1 MLVNVLVNNQ
11 PQSIEAGKSLFDL
24 LDTLQFAH
32 KKGVAIAVNEQV
44 IMANAWASTLLNE
57 NDKILII
64 SAAQG
69 G

>member
-1 MLVNVLVNNQ
+1 MLINVLVNNQ
-11 PQSIEAGKSLFDL
+11 PQTIEAGKSLFDL
-24 LDTLQFAH
+24 LDKLQFAH
-32 KKGVAIAVNEQV
+32 KKGVAVAVNEQV
-44 IMANAWASTLLNE
+44 VMASLWATTLLKE